1 MNDWLPKNCF
11 SIYNAI
17 LPLPTMCSKVQ
28 IVLAIVCSMFSCPSS
43 FTTKFPQI
51 FTFATFSHRS
61 FPPFRTSK
69 HRTIRFHTRFPSF
82 AVSNPSHEVVIQ
94 ILDVDFPVVGIGT
107 KGGHLPRLARCLT
120 RVLWCP
126 KTHHRRG
133 GGGGGGGGGR
143 PPSGWRFVGS
153 DVDIHKS
160 RPNGSAAQSGHSP
173 SHSARGSA
181 EYIQGHR
188 CLSRFLDWS
197 RPLRNRWYLK
207 LPDEQGRQADIFRKA

>member
-1 MNDWLPKNCF
+1 MPKNCF

-126 KTHHRRG
+126 KTHHRREEEEEEEGPRVDG
-133 GGGGGGGGGR
+133 GSWDR
-143 PPSGWRFVGS
+143 MLTSTSLVQT
-153 DVDIHKS
+153 
-160 RPNGSAAQSGHSP
+160 AQP
-173 SHSARGSA
+173 
-181 EYIQGHR
+181 
-188 CLSRFLDWS
+188 LSRATHRATAHVARLNTS
-197 RPLRNRWYLK
+197 RDTDAFHDFWT
-207 LPDEQGRQADIFRKA
+207 GRDPFVTGGI